1 MRSLK
6 NDWSACVDLI
16 VGAFTV
22 PSSSLSEFDEDD
34 EREDDRKELSE
45 LSESGDDNRGVAR
58 TVFGD
63 AVIST
68 GGSI

>member
-1 MRSLK
+1 M
-6 NDWSACVDLI
+6 NDWSADLA

-22 PSSSLSEFDEDD
+22 ASSSLSELDDDED
-34 EREDDRKELSE
+34 EGEDDRKELSE